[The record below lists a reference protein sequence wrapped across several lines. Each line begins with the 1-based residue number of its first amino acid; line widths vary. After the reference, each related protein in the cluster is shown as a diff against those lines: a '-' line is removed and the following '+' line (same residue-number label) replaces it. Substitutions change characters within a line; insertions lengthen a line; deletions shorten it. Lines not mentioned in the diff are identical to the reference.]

1 MVYLLCF
8 YGVSATN
15 KSVLRAQIEYKPR
28 YKPMQNTVMTASEH
42 VTSKDLA
49 AKYNIRPDQMS
60 RKLKP
65 LREALGVTSIT
76 VKIEPPN
83 EKAYYIVNPELL
95 PTIEVFLST
104 GELPVRSRVV
114 PISASTVEH
123 KEVSIVLR
131 DEMHI
136 DTANQT
142 TVDKVRSALALR
154 RSEVEKPVPV
164 MPVFN
169 GQADTLMNKAL
180 ILNESVNAYQQHIED
195 SETALQERRESV
207 QDASELIQL
216 NIDRIGELKDRESK
230 MIQVGLEL
238 SQAEQEEMTR
248 LEGELK
254 KLLADTSGQ
263 GA

>member
-28 YKPMQNTVMTASEH
+28 YKPMQNTVMTTSEH

-49 AKYNIRPDQMS
+49 AKYSIRPDQMS

-83 EKAYYIVNPELL
+83 EKAYYVVNPELL
-95 PTIEVFLST
+95 PTIEGFLST
-104 GELPVRSRVV
+104 GVLPVRSTVE

-136 DTANQT
+136 DTANET

-154 RSEVEKPVPV
+154 RAEVEKPV

-169 GQADTLMNKAL
+169 GQADTLMNKVL

-195 SETALQERRESV
+195 SETALQVRRESV